1 MKDQAHSFDQAVI
14 LILGLHEPM
23 EPKHRDI
30 AVIEEV
36 GSGYRTRSFNL
47 PSTQL
52 LETRIGYLARE
63 ALNEMTA
70 FIYSRLGDGIAN
82 SDSQPPIDLVRSVRD
97 GFAKGDVRVEV
108 ILGTVRNGT
117 NSDADNCLKIV
128 MDALTPVLFPNDRH
142 VTVASVTKTKS
153 AKDASGI
160 APTWVMIT
168 REGEEKTATG
178 AYVFPARNALTVQT
192 DLPVLNAPS

>member
-1 MKDQAHSFDQAVI
+1 MKDHTHFFNQEVI

-63 ALNEMTA
+63 AMDEMAA
-70 FIYSRLGDGIAN
+70 FVYRQGDGNAD
-82 SDSQPPIDLVRSVRD
+82 SDSLPPADLVRSVRD
-97 GFAKGDVRVEV
+97 GFARGDVHVKV
-108 ILGTVRNGT
+108 VLGTVRNGT
-117 NSDADNCLKIV
+117 NADADNCLKIV
-128 MDALTPVLFPNDRH
+128 MDGLTPVVFPNDRH
-142 VTVASVTKTKS
+142 VTVASVAKTKP
-153 AKDASGI
+153 AQDRSGI
-160 APTWVMIT
+160 TPTWVMIT
-168 REGEEKTATG
+168 REGQERTATG
-178 AYVFPARNALTVQT
+178 AYVFPARNALTAQT
-192 DLPVLNAPS
+192 DLPVLNAPL